1 MKPIYI
7 ALLWVISFA
16 AYSVI
21 LILMYTFVPQGSLF
35 EFYNLI
41 AGPVPGAE
49 WDTIISNIVIFGS
62 AVITFLLV
70 WLVAVI
76 SMRRK

>member
-35 EFYNLI
+35 EFYNSI

-49 WDTIISNIVIFGS
+49 WDTIISNIVIL
-62 AVITFLLV
+62 AAL
-70 WLVAVI
+70 
-76 SMRRK
+76 